1 MDGLPLETR
10 PLPQPGL
17 RWAGPEE
24 GPPAGREERRRQPR
38 GIGERRA
45 VVGEGALWQEKL
57 IGPNNLR
64 PVSFLARGIALA
76 KAVAHITL
84 PGVGAGT
91 GFLVGDDL
99 LLTNGHVLPD
109 EATAAEAIVR
119 FNYEDTLAGRP
130 KKVDTYRCRPGEGFH
145 TSPFSEDGVTT
156 AALDYSLVRLDRAAG
171 TRWGRIVL
179 APCEVGVPQDVVII
193 QHPGGEKKQI
203 SITDNETAFADDLR
217 CQYFTDTLPGS
228 SGSPVFDDRWRLV
241 ALHHAGG
248 FLTQPG
254 DPTQH
259 LRNEGV
265 RIGPILADL
274 PAWARTEL
282 AGGAG
287 GGAGGR
293 GGGV

>member
-1 MDGLPLETR
+1 MDKVPLETR

-17 RWAGPEE
+17 RWAGPDE
-24 GPPAGREERRRQPR
+24 GPPARRQERHR
-38 GIGERRA
+38 GRPRRA
-45 VVGEGALWQEKL
+45 AIDEAALWQEKL
-57 IGPNNLR
+57 IGPSNLR
-64 PVSFLARGIALA
+64 PVSFLARGIALSR
-76 KAVAHITL
+76 AVAHITL

-91 GFLVGDDL
+91 GFLVADDL
-99 LLTNGHVLPD
+99 LLTNGHVFPD
-109 EATAAEAIVR
+109 EATAGEAIVR
-119 FNYEDTLAGRP
+119 FNYEDTLSGRP
-130 KKVDTYRCRPGEGFH
+130 KKVDTYRCRPAEGFH
-145 TSPFSEDGVTT
+145 TSPYLEEGVAA
-156 AALDYSLVRLDRAAG
+156 AALDYSVVRLDGKAG
-171 TRWGRIVL
+171 SRWGRIVL
-179 APCEVGVPQDVVII
+179 APREVGVPQDVVII

-265 RIGPILADL
+265 RTAPILADL
-274 PAWARTEL
+274 PAWARAEL
-282 AGGAG
+282 GP
-287 GGAGGR
+287 
-293 GGGV
+293 